1 MSIVEGKAS
10 FLKNKGVGWYLAVV
24 AAVCAA
30 AAALLY
36 QKTGVTE
43 FSPAL
48 YPTALYT
55 AWGAAALFVVSLALD
70 WKPVRYAAYLLA
82 LYSFVQ
88 YIASQA
94 TYIVNVFVSID
105 GTTFSSGMIATA
117 AAYALAIVIGLI
129 AAITAHWMPGRKER
143 A

>member
-1 MSIVEGKAS
+1 MSIMEGKACS
-10 FLKNKGVGWYLAVV
+10 PKSKGIGWFLAIP
-24 AAVCAA
+24 AAICAA

-36 QKTGVTE
+36 QNTGVTE

-48 YPTALYT
+48 YPSALYT
-55 AWGAAALFVVSLALD
+55 AWAAAALSLISLALN
-70 WKPVRYAAYLLA
+70 WKPLKYAAYLLA
-82 LYSFVQ
+82 LYSFIQ

-117 AAYALAIVIGLI
+117 AAYVLAIVIGLI
-129 AAITAHWMPGRKER
+129 AAITAHRKER
-143 A
+143 EA